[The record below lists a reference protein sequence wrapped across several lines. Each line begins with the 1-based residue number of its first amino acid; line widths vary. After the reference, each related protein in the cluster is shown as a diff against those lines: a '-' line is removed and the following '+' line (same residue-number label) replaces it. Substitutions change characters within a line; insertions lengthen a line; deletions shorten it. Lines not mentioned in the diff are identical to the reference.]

1 MNATVEKLT
10 EHIERKNSRF
20 GALDRITIILEIRKT
35 LDRLE
40 REAMAEE
47 YELEEELFE

>member
-1 MNATVEKLT
+1 MNATVERLA
-10 EHIERKNSRF
+10 EHIERKVSEF
-20 GALDRITIILEIRKT
+20 GAMDRITIILELRET

-47 YELEEELFE
+47 YELETDFFE

>member
-1 MNATVEKLT
+1 MNVTIEKLS
-10 EHIERKNSRF
+10 EHIERKVSKF
-20 GALDRITIILEIRKT
+20 GPMERITIINEIRES

-47 YELEEELFE
+47 YEEEILME